1 MLCGVEKGSLSCECG
16 WVLNLQSAKSG
27 TLIEPHEV
35 NSELDGFLKGV
46 IPCKC
51 HFCFKICKPF
61 VSDTE
66 NIVKCF
72 IRL

>member
-35 NSELDGFLKGV
+35 NSALDGFFERCV
-46 IPCKC
+46 PCK
-51 HFCFKICKPF
+51 CFKICKPF